1 MLRVLAMLALASLL
15 MAAPTPRHYRLLAA
29 QSRFTAQ
36 LAKTGLLAALGDDH
50 LIVAG
55 GGAGT
60 VDAEAARP
68 QHPVAWQVRLT
79 LPVAQ
84 VVDLDPGASRV
95 KRDAITHH
103 LQSSEQL
110 DSLRYPTIEL
120 LGTALAGDDG
130 TGSFVGTLR
139 LHGVTRPV
147 RVPLA
152 WSQAGATL
160 RVRGRL
166 RLRFS
171 DFGITPARVGLG
183 TIRVRNEFAVEW
195 DAVFQPDEAAAAGGQ
210 SRSSVARVSGP
221 PASPVFNV
229 LAGSKS
235 ST

>member
-1 MLRVLAMLALASLL
+1 MMRVLAMLALASGL
-15 MAAPTPRHYRLLAA
+15 MAAPTPRHYRLLAS

-36 LAKTGLLAALGDDH
+36 LAKTGLLAALGDEH

-60 VDAEAARP
+60 VDAEAAP
-68 QHPVAWQVRLT
+68 HPPVVWQVRLT
-79 LPVAQ
+79 LPAAQ
-84 VVDLDPGASRV
+84 VVDIDPGASRV

-110 DSLRYPTIEL
+110 DIVRYPTIEL
-120 LGTALAGDDG
+120 LGTALAGVDG
-130 TGSFVGTLR
+130 TGSFAGTLR
-139 LHGVTRPV
+139 LHGVIRPV

-152 WSQAGATL
+152 WSQTGETL

-195 DAVFQPDEAAAAGGQ
+195 DAVFRPDEPAAAGGQ
-210 SRSSVARVSGP
+210 RRSSVSRVSGP
-221 PASPVFNV
+221 PASPVFKV
-229 LAGSKS
+229 VAGSKS